1 VPLNDNVKMGG
12 DVLVD
17 GRTQPQPLFYT
28 GNWIGHDYFKTMG
41 IPFLSGRDF
50 LPDDRDGAPR
60 VVILNESMARA
71 LFGQQNAVGHTLRFH
86 GDPRAVIVGVV
97 KDSKY
102 FSLGEKDL
110 PAVFWA
116 EAQSS
121 RAAVNLNFLLRT
133 SRLESIVKEV
143 NSALGKLDAT
153 AAIDVKPMSRALGLA
168 LFPSRVGAALMG
180 SIGIL
185 GLLLAAVGLYG
196 VLTYSIR
203 RRIREIGIRVALG
216 AEPATVGSMVFRSSL
231 SLVGTGLVIG
241 GVLGYFAA
249 SPLAMFLVPEL
260 SPHDLVSL
268 AAVFAT
274 LLLAAVAA
282 TFSPVIHALRVDPL
296 VALRYE

>member
-1 VPLNDNVKMGG
+1 M
-12 DVLVD
+12 
-17 GRTQPQPLFYT
+17 
-28 GNWIGHDYFKTMG
+28 
-41 IPFLSGRDF
+41 
-50 LPDDRDGAPR
+50 
-60 VVILNESMARA
+60 
-71 LFGQQNAVGHTLRFH
+71 
-86 GDPRAVIVGVV
+86 
-97 KDSKY
+97 
-102 FSLGEKDL
+102 
-110 PAVFWA
+110 
-116 EAQSS
+116 
-121 RAAVNLNFLLRT
+121 
-133 SRLESIVKEV
+133 
-143 NSALGKLDAT
+143 T

-185 GLLLAAVGLYG
+185 GLLLAVGLYG

-260 SPHDLVSL
+260 SPHDPVSL
-268 AAVFAT
+268 AAVFTT
-274 LLLAAVAA
+274 LLLAAMAA
-282 TFSPVIHALRVDPL
+282 TVSPMIHALRVDPL